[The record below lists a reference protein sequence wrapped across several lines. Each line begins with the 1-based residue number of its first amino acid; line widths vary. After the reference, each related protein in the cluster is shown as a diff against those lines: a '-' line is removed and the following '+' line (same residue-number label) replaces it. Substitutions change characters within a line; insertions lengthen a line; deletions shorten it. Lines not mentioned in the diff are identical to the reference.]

1 MKSLDEILSQCLFF
15 TGAGFSKPAGCK
27 MSKEMLDDLE
37 KKSISGIEIFT
48 TVEKKTIKFIL
59 SCLEY
64 QARWRSLESNGKY
77 KYQPNIEE
85 FALLLRRIKNRENL
99 LPYPVTGNW
108 SDKIMLLEQEFR
120 KEANR
125 QELDLYD
132 SIEYKIKTQCYNEW
146 LNPKQS
152 SFLKPLVGFLKSLS
166 NTDIKLDIFTLNND
180 TLLEEYFKDENSV
193 YTGFVSH
200 KWVGFSEEN
209 IDSDTYNSGRI
220 NYYKLHGSMD
230 WLRLI
235 DGTVK
240 KSYYIKQIEDE
251 ENNIEIKPF
260 LIFGHGTKLF
270 TVEPFFTLLEL
281 FKKKLK
287 QKKYYFII
295 GYSFIDPHINNMFFN
310 ELLNCPEQDKIMI
323 IINPSI
329 TNALNK
335 KDFEI
340 EFGINNK
347 IFLSDVKKNVL
358 IEYITEVQKNPFYS
372 DMPEFNIKKISPG
385 SFEYIKMKSEV
396 FLKTYLKKDS
406 GDKYIFENFIS
417 KLEKNRIN
425 KEETFF

>member
-1 MKSLDEILSQCLFF
+1 MKSLDEILNQCLFF

-37 KKSISGIEIFT
+37 KKANSNIEIFT
-48 TVEKKTIKFIL
+48 SVEKKTIKFIL

-120 KEANR
+120 KEVNK

-146 LNPKQS
+146 LKLNQI
-152 SFLKPLVGFLKSLS
+152 SFLDPLKGFLKSLT

-180 TLLEEYFKDENSV
+180 RLLEDYFFDENSV
-193 YTGFVSH
+193 YTGFVSQ
-200 KWVGFSEEN
+200 KWVGFNKEN
-209 IDSDTYNSGRI
+209 IDNDTYDSSRI
-220 NYYKLHGSMD
+220 NYYKIHGSID

-240 KSYYIKQIEDE
+240 KSYDIKQIEDE

-270 TVEPFFTLLEL
+270 TVEPFFSLLEL
-281 FKKKLK
+281 FKKKLNE
-287 QKKYYFII
+287 KKYYFII
-295 GYSFIDPHINNMFFN
+295 GYSFFDPHINNMFFN
-310 ELLNCPEQDKIMI
+310 ELLNCPEQDKMI
-323 IINPSI
+323 VIINPNI
-329 TNALNK
+329 TNALSK
-335 KDFEI
+335 EDFE
-340 EFGINNK
+340 EKYGISDE
-347 IFLSDVKKNVL
+347 IFLLENKKNVL
-358 IEYITEVQKNPFYS
+358 IEYVTEIQKNPFYS
-372 DMPEFNIKKISPG
+372 DMPDFNIKKIPLEG
-385 SFEYIKMKSEV
+385 FEYIRMTSEI
-396 FLKTYLKKDS
+396 FLGAFFKKDN
-406 GDKYIFENFIS
+406 GGKYVFENFIS
-417 KLEKNRIN
+417 KLKEIRNN
-425 KEETFF
+425 KKETFF